1 VGVEVDAVARRKDIM
16 KLRHAALIGIIAV
29 AGSTAVTH
37 GQKASGDWPQWRGP
51 NRDGSLTTF
60 SEPRSWP
67 DQLTRK
73 WKIEVGT
80 GYATPIVVGNR
91 VYAFSRQEDNEV
103 MRAID
108 ADTGKIVWETSYP
121 APFRMNPATARHG
134 PGPKSTPTYA
144 DGRLFTLG
152 ISGIV
157 TAFDAATG
165 KQLWQKPAPPVEP
178 LFHTAQSALVD
189 RGVVILHVGGH
200 KQGALTA
207 FDPATGAVKWSWDGD
222 GPAYGS
228 PIIADIGGTRQVITF
243 SQESLVGVDAASGQL
258 LWRTPF
264 VARSVTNSITPLVYG
279 GNTVIVSGQGK
290 PLTAYTIAKKDGQW
304 AADLAWE
311 NPQLSLSFSN
321 AVLVGDAVFS
331 LSAMNSGQFFW
342 ADAKTG
348 KTLWTS
354 APRQAGNAAIVH
366 AGNLLFV
373 LKDDAELMV
382 ARSTPGGFEPIKTYS
397 VADSATWP
405 APSVSGNRIFVR
417 DISTLALWTIN

>member
-1 VGVEVDAVARRKDIM
+1 
-16 KLRHAALIGIIAV
+16 
-29 AGSTAVTH
+29 
-37 GQKASGDWPQWRGP
+37 
-51 NRDGSLTTF
+51 
-60 SEPRSWP
+60 
-67 DQLTRK
+67 
-73 WKIEVGT
+73 
-80 GYATPIVVGNR
+80 
-91 VYAFSRQEDNEV
+91 
-103 MRAID
+103 MRALD
-108 ADTGKIVWETSYP
+108 AETGKIVWETSYP
-121 APFRMNPATARHG
+121 APFKMNPATARHG

-152 ISGIV
+152 ITGIV

-165 KQLWQKPAPPVEP
+165 KQLWQKPAGPVEP
-178 LFHTAQSALVD
+178 LYHTGQSALVD

-200 KQGALTA
+200 NAGALSA
-207 FDPATGAVKWSWDGD
+207 FDPATGAVKWTWNGD

-228 PIIADIGGTRQVITF
+228 AIVADIDGTHQVILF
-243 SQESLVGVDAASGQL
+243 SQENLVGVDAATGQL

-264 VARSVTNSITPLVYG
+264 TARSTTNAITPLVYG
-279 GNTVIVSGQGK
+279 GRTVIVSGQGK

-304 AADLAWE
+304 TAEMAWE

-331 LSAMNSGQFFW
+331 MSAMNSGQFFW

-354 APRQAGNAAIVH
+354 SPRQAGNAAIVRS
-366 AGNLLFV
+366 GNLLFV

-382 ARSTPGGFEPIKTYS
+382 ARSTPGGFEPLKTYT

-405 APSVSGNRIFVR
+405 APAFSGNRIFVK
-417 DISTLALWTIN
+417 DISTVALWTVN

>member
-1 VGVEVDAVARRKDIM
+1 MKFQVLALVGVI
-16 KLRHAALIGIIAV
+16 AA
-29 AGSTAVTH
+29 AGSTGIVRA
-37 GQKASGDWPQWRGP
+37 QSGGADWPQWRGP
-51 NRDGSLTTF
+51 NRDGTVTAF
-60 SEPRSWP
+60 TEPRAWP
-67 DQLTRK
+67 DQLTQK
-73 WKIEVGT
+73 WKIEIGT

-91 VYAFSRQEDNEV
+91 VYAFSRQEENEV

-108 ADTGKIVWETSYP
+108 ADSGKVVWEASYP
-121 APFRMNPATARHG
+121 APFKMNPATSRHG

-144 DGRLFTLG
+144 NGRLFTLG

-165 KQLWQKPAPPVEP
+165 KQLWQKPGGAVEP

-189 RGVVILHVGGH
+189 RGLVILHVGGH
-200 KQGALTA
+200 KDGALTA
-207 FDPATGAVKWSWDGD
+207 FDPATGAVKWTWTGD

-228 PIIADIGGTRQVITF
+228 PVAVDIDGTHQVITF
-243 SQESLVGVDAASGQL
+243 SQEHLIGVDASNGQL

-264 VARSVTNSITPLVYG
+264 TARSITNSITPLIYG
-279 GNTVIVSGQGK
+279 SRTVIVSGQGK

-304 AADLAWE
+304 TAEVAWE

-331 LSAMNSGQFFW
+331 MSAMNSGQFFW

-354 APRQAGNAAIVH
+354 SPRQAANAAIVRT
-366 AGNLLFV
+366 GNLLFV

-382 ARSTPGGFEPIKTYS
+382 AKSAPGGFEPLKTYT
-397 VADSATWP
+397 VASSATWP
-405 APSVSGNRIFVR
+405 APSFSGNRIFVK
-417 DISTLALWTIN
+417 DISTLALWTVN